1 MNQHDLDAAADH
13 IAAELQAGRDV
24 RINET
29 TVLTVM
35 DMEETAWLDYTD
47 TEAAA
52 EKLAAR
58 YVRSHVDYMR
68 RTEL

>member
-1 MNQHDLDAAADH
+1 MRTAELDQAAEY

-35 DMEETAWLDYTD
+35 DMEETAWCDNTD
-47 TEAAA
+47 TETAA
-52 EKLAAR
+52 EKLADR